1 MFQGFPMA
9 PQSQKQFRIHFMIS
23 SSTDIGLM
31 SMFYMHALK
40 LSYDIMI
47 YIIGIN
53 LFIFNLRSLSIVKF
67 MRRVDFPQFGV
78 VVASGSLLK
87 HRQSQHGVDRGG
99 QGRVPPPPN
108 TPQGGPNLPGIFPKI
123 FFAAPLPNGGVPGR
137 FLKSVQPPGS
147 LCAPPRTVHKSYP
160 VGGGLTIPQVPPV

>member
-1 MFQGFPMA
+1 
-9 PQSQKQFRIHFMIS
+9 MIS

-67 MRRVDFPQFGV
+67 MRRVDFP
-78 VVASGSLLK
+78 
-87 HRQSQHGVDRGG
+87 
-99 QGRVPPPPN
+99 
-108 TPQGGPNLPGIFPKI
+108 
-123 FFAAPLPNGGVPGR
+123 
-137 FLKSVQPPGS
+137 
-147 LCAPPRTVHKSYP
+147 
-160 VGGGLTIPQVPPV
+160 